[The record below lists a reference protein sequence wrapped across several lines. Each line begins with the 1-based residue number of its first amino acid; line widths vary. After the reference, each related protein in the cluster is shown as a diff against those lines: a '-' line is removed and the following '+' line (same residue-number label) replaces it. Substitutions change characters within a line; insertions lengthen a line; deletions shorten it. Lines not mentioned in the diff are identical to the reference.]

1 MHPIL
6 SRLLAKLDEFAGP
19 VPLHVLES
27 QLSAGDLTLDV
38 VRRFVRFGRERY
50 QRNLART
57 GPAYEALVLCWQS
70 GQRSPI
76 HDHRGSR
83 CAFRVLAGVAAETR
97 FARTTDGL
105 IYPVSTVDLAEGTIC
120 ATQDDDIHQVSNLQ
134 PGGRNLVT
142 LHIYSPPLRVFN
154 VYSLT
159 EPGTN
164 EWIEPVDEFTAGLG
178 I

>member
-1 MHPIL
+1 MHPTL
-6 SRLLAKLDEFAGP
+6 KRLFATLDEFAAA
-19 VPLHVLES
+19 VPLKILAQ
-27 QLSAGDLTLDV
+27 QLAADDLTLGAAA
-38 VRRFVRFGRERY
+38 RYVRFGPERY

-57 GPAYEALVLCWQS
+57 GPAYEALVLCWNS

-97 FARTTDGL
+97 FARTAEGL
-105 IYPVSTVDLAEGTIC
+105 VYPVSTIDLPEGTIC

-134 PGGRNLVT
+134 PHNRKLVT
-142 LHIYSPPLRVFN
+142 LHVYSPPLRVFN

-159 EPGTN
+159 EPGMN
-164 EWIEPVDEFTAGLG
+164 EWIEPVDEFAEGLG

>member
-1 MHPIL
+1 MHPTL
-6 SRLLAKLDEFAGP
+6 KRLFDVLDAFDVE
-19 VPLHVLES
+19 VPLEVLRQ
-27 QLSAGDLTLDV
+27 QLSAGDLTLGSV
-38 VRRFVRFGRERY
+38 ERYVRFGHERY

-57 GPAYEALVLCWQS
+57 GPAYEALVLCWNS

-83 CAFRVLAGVAAETR
+83 CAFRVLAGVAAETQFGR
-97 FARTTDGL
+97 TEDGLVYPLGTTDL
-105 IYPVSTVDLAEGTIC
+105 KEGTIC
-120 ATQDDDIHQVSNLQ
+120 ATEHDDVHQVSNLQ
-134 PGGRNLVT
+134 TGGRKLVT

-154 VYSLT
+154 VFSLT

-164 EWIEPVDEFTAGLG
+164 EWIEPVDEFAEGLG

>member
-1 MHPIL
+1 MHPTL
-6 SRLLAKLDEFAGP
+6 RRLFATLDEFTCA
-19 VPLHVLES
+19 VPLEVLAKE
-27 QLSAGDLTLDV
+27 LAADDLTLAAV
-38 VRRFVRFGRERY
+38 ARYVRFGWERY

-57 GPAYEALVLCWQS
+57 GPAYEALVLCWNS

-83 CAFRVLAGVAAETR
+83 CAFRVLSGVAAETR
-97 FARTTDGL
+97 FARTSDGL
-105 IYPVSTVDLAEGTIC
+105 VYPISTTDLAEGTIC
-120 ATQDDDIHQVSNLQ
+120 ATQNDDIHQVSNLQ
-134 PGGRNLVT
+134 PQARKLVT

-164 EWIEPVDEFTAGLG
+164 EWIEPVDEFAEGLG

>member
-1 MHPIL
+1 VHSTL
-6 SRLLAKLDEFAGP
+6 TRLLAKFDQFVGA
-19 VPLHVLES
+19 VPLEVLES
-27 QLSAGDLTLDV
+27 QLAADDLTLDSV
-38 VRRFVRFGRERY
+38 QRFVRFGPQRY

-97 FARTTDGL
+97 FERTANGL

-134 PGGRNLVT
+134 PGGRALVT
-142 LHIYSPPLRVFN
+142 LHVYSPPLRVFN

-159 EPGTN
+159 EPGTS
-164 EWIEPVDEFTAGLG
+164 EWIEPVDEFMAGLG